1 MESALFSG
9 LQGLFLGVANL
20 GLGQVIMILVGSA
33 LLYLG
38 IKKGYEPLLLVPIGF
53 GAILVNIPLADMMGE
68 EGFLRFFYDA
78 GVLTEVFPLLIFIG
92 IGAMTDFQ
100 PLLENP
106 KIILLG
112 AAGQFGIFLT
122 LLLALALGFD
132 KLDAVAVAI
141 IGACDG
147 PTAIYVSSKFAP
159 HLLGAMIDFGPVLAN
174 PIVLLFGAAGQFGIF
189 LTLFLALWLGFLRQE
204 AVSIAVIGAC
214 DGPTAIFVTSRY
226 APALLPAVSIAAYS
240 YMSLVP
246 LIQPPIMRLLTTDR
260 ERKIVMG
267 VVKQPVS
274 KTTKI
279 LFPIVVTIF
288 ASILAPKGA
297 PLIGTVMLG
306 NLMKESGV
314 VDRLKS
320 ASENE
325 IANIVTLLLGLCI
338 GATMEADKF
347 LRAQTLLILGLGFVA
362 ISLDTA
368 VGVLFGKLMCFLT
381 GGKINPLIGAAG
393 ISAFPMSARVVQAEG
408 QKYNKKNY
416 LLMHA
421 MSANAGGQIGS
432 VIAAAVMLSVLQG
445 MGIIGG

>member
-1 MESALFSG
+1 MESALVSG
-9 LQGLFLGVANL
+9 LQGLLLGVSNL
-20 GLGQVIMILVGSA
+20 GPGQVIMLVIAST

-53 GAILVNIPLADMMGE
+53 GAILVNIPLADMMGK

-122 LLLALALGFD
+122 LLLALALGFE

-159 HLLGAMIDFGPVLAN
+159 HMLGA
-174 PIVLLFGAAGQFGIF
+174 
-189 LTLFLALWLGFLRQE
+189 
-204 AVSIAVIGAC
+204 VSV
-214 DGPTAIFVTSRY
+214 
-226 APALLPAVSIAAYS
+226 AAYS

-246 LIQPPIMRLLTTDR
+246 LIQPPIMRALTSEK
-260 ERKIVMG
+260 ERQIVMG
-267 VVKQPVS
+267 VAKREPIS

-279 LFPIVVTIF
+279 VFPIVVTIF

-297 PLIGTVMLG
+297 PLIGTIMLG
-306 NLMKESGV
+306 NLMRESGV
-314 VDRLKS
+314 VDRLKNT
-320 ASENE
+320 AENE
-325 IANIVTLLLGLCI
+325 ITNIVTLLLGLCI
-338 GATMEADKF
+338 GATMEASNF
-347 LRAQTLLILGLGFVA
+347 LRGETLLILGLGFIA

-368 VGVLFGKLMCFLT
+368 VGVLFGKLMCAMT

-393 ISAFPMSARVVQAEG
+393 ISAFPMSARVVQVEG

-445 MGIIGG
+445 MGIVGG

>member
-1 MESALFSG
+1 MESALVSG
-9 LQGLFLGVANL
+9 LQGLLLGIVNL
-20 GLGQVIMILVGSA
+20 NPGQIVMILIGSL

-38 IKKGYEPLLLVPIGF
+38 IRKGYEPLLLVPIGF
-53 GAILVNIPLADMMGE
+53 GAILVNIPLSEMMA
-68 EGFLRFFYDA
+68 EGGFIRYFYDM
-78 GVLTEVFPLLIFIG
+78 GVSTEIFPLLIFIG

-122 LLLALALGFD
+122 LLLALAIGFD
-132 KLDAVAVAI
+132 KLDAVAVSI

-159 HLLGAMIDFGPVLAN
+159 HMLGA
-174 PIVLLFGAAGQFGIF
+174 
-189 LTLFLALWLGFLRQE
+189 
-204 AVSIAVIGAC
+204 VSV
-214 DGPTAIFVTSRY
+214 
-226 APALLPAVSIAAYS
+226 AAYS

-246 LIQPPIMRLLTTDR
+246 LIQPPIMRALTTER
-260 ERKIVMG
+260 ERTIVMG
-267 VVKQPVS
+267 TIKQPIS
-274 KTTKI
+274 QTTKI
-279 LFPIVVTIF
+279 MFPIVVTIF

-297 PLIGTVMLG
+297 PLIGTVMFG
-306 NLMKESGV
+306 NLMKECGV
-314 VDRLKS
+314 VDRLKR

-347 LRAQTLLILGLGFVA
+347 LRAQTLVVLALGFIA

-368 VGVLFGKLMCFLT
+368 VGILFGKLMCLLT

-445 MGIIGG
+445 MGIVGQ

>member
-1 MESALFSG
+1 MESTLIDG
-9 LQGLFLGVANL
+9 LQGLFLGLTNL
-20 GLGQVIMILVGSA
+20 SLGQVIMLLIACL

-38 IKKGYEPLLLVPIGF
+38 VGKGYEPLLLVPIGF
-53 GAILVNIPLADMMGE
+53 GAILVNIPLADMMGQD
-68 EGFLRFFYDA
+68 GFLRFFYDV

-100 PLLENP
+100 PLLQNP

-122 LLLALALGFD
+122 LLLALALGME

-159 HLLGAMIDFGPVLAN
+159 NMLGA
-174 PIVLLFGAAGQFGIF
+174 
-189 LTLFLALWLGFLRQE
+189 
-204 AVSIAVIGAC
+204 VSV
-214 DGPTAIFVTSRY
+214 
-226 APALLPAVSIAAYS
+226 AAYS

-246 LIQPPIMRLLTTDR
+246 LIQPPIMRVLTTEK
-260 ERKIVMG
+260 ERQIIMG
-267 VVKQPVS
+267 AAKSQPIS
-274 KTTKI
+274 RATKI
-279 LFPIVVTIF
+279 AFPIVVTIF

-306 NLMKESGV
+306 NLMRESGCV
-314 VDRLKS
+314 ERLKS

-325 IANIVTLLLGLCI
+325 ITNIVTLLLGLCI
-338 GATMEADKF
+338 GATMEAGNF
-347 LRAQTLLILGLGFVA
+347 LRAQTLLVLALGFVA

-368 VGVLFGKLMCFLT
+368 VGVLFGKVMCVLT

-408 QKYNKKNY
+408 QKYNRKSY

-445 MGIIGG
+445 MGIVGG

>member
-1 MESALFSG
+1 MI
-9 LQGLFLGVANL
+9 
-20 GLGQVIMILVGSA
+20 VIGSV

-53 GAILVNIPLADMMGE
+53 GAILVNIPLAEMMGK
-68 EGFLRFFYDA
+68 EGFLRFFYDT

-122 LLLALALGFD
+122 LLLALALGFE
-132 KLDAVAVAI
+132 KLDAVAVAV

-159 HLLGAMIDFGPVLAN
+159 HMLGA
-174 PIVLLFGAAGQFGIF
+174 
-189 LTLFLALWLGFLRQE
+189 
-204 AVSIAVIGAC
+204 VSV
-214 DGPTAIFVTSRY
+214 
-226 APALLPAVSIAAYS
+226 AAYS

-246 LIQPPIMRLLTTDR
+246 LIQPPIMRVLTTEK
-260 ERKIVMG
+260 ERQIVMG
-267 VVKQPVS
+267 VAKRQPIS

-279 LFPIVVTIF
+279 VFPIAVTIF

-306 NLMKESGV
+306 NLLRESGC

-325 IANIVTLLLGLCI
+325 ITNMVTLLLGLCI
-338 GATMEADKF
+338 GATMEAANF
-347 LRAQTLLILGLGFVA
+347 LKAQTLLVLALGFVA

-368 VGVLFGKLMCFLT
+368 IGILFGKVMCVLT

-408 QKYNKKNY
+408 QKYNKKSY

-445 MGIIGG
+445 MGIVGG

>member
-1 MESALFSG
+1 MESALVSG
-9 LQGLFLGVANL
+9 VQGLFAGVVNITIW
-20 GLGQVIMILVGSA
+20 QIIMIAIASV

-53 GAILVNIPLADMMGE
+53 GAILVNIPLADMMGK

-100 PLLENP
+100 PLLQNP

-159 HLLGAMIDFGPVLAN
+159 HMLGA
-174 PIVLLFGAAGQFGIF
+174 
-189 LTLFLALWLGFLRQE
+189 
-204 AVSIAVIGAC
+204 VSV
-214 DGPTAIFVTSRY
+214 
-226 APALLPAVSIAAYS
+226 AAYS
-240 YMSLVP
+240 YMALVP
-246 LIQPPIMRLLTTDR
+246 LIQPPIMRALTTEK
-260 ERKIVMG
+260 ERQVVMG
-267 VVKQPVS
+267 AAKLEPIS

-279 LFPIVVTIF
+279 VFPIAVTIF

-297 PLIGTVMLG
+297 PLIGTIMLG
-306 NLMKESGV
+306 NLLRESGV
-314 VDRLKS
+314 VERLNS

-347 LRAQTLLILGLGFVA
+347 LKAQTLLILGLGFIA
-362 ISLDTA
+362 ISLDTV
-368 VGVLFGKLMCFLT
+368 VGLLFGKLMCFMT
-381 GGKINPLIGAAG
+381 GGKVNPLIGAAG
-393 ISAFPMSARVVQAEG
+393 ISAFPMAARVVQAEG
-408 QKYNKKNY
+408 QKYNKKSY

-445 MGIIGG
+445 MGIVGG

>member
-1 MESALFSG
+1 MESALVSG
-9 LQGLFLGVANL
+9 VQGLFLGVLNL
-20 GLGQVIMILVGSA
+20 GPGHVIMILIGSL

-38 IKKGYEPLLLVPIGF
+38 ISKGYEPLLLVRIGF
-53 GAILVNIPLADMMGE
+53 GAILVNIPLSEMMA
-68 EGFLRFFYDA
+68 EGGFIRFFYDA
-78 GVLTEVFPLLIFIG
+78 GVRTEIFPLLIFLG

-112 AAGQFGIFLT
+112 AAGQFGIFIT
-122 LLLALALGFD
+122 LLLALAVGFD
-132 KLDAVAVAI
+132 KLDAVAVSI

-147 PTAIYVSSKFAP
+147 PTAIYVASKFAP
-159 HLLGAMIDFGPVLAN
+159 HLLGA
-174 PIVLLFGAAGQFGIF
+174 
-189 LTLFLALWLGFLRQE
+189 
-204 AVSIAVIGAC
+204 VSV
-214 DGPTAIFVTSRY
+214 
-226 APALLPAVSIAAYS
+226 AAYS

-246 LIQPPIMRLLTTDR
+246 LIQPPIMRALTTEK
-260 ERKIVMG
+260 ERMIVMG
-267 VVKQPVS
+267 AVKQPIS

-279 LFPIVVTIF
+279 MFPIVVTVF

-297 PLIGTVMLG
+297 PLIGTIMFG
-306 NLMKESGV
+306 NLMKECGV
-314 VDRLKS
+314 VERLKR
-320 ASENE
+320 AAENE
-325 IANIVTLLLGLCI
+325 ITNIVTLLLGLCI

-347 LRAQTLLILGLGFVA
+347 LRGETLLILGLGFIA

-408 QKYNKKNY
+408 QRHNKKNY

-445 MGIIGG
+445 MGIVGK